1 MLNQYLILIRPKS
14 WVKNIIIVIPFLL
27 GKKFNSI
34 DGFNIL
40 IGIVSFSLMSSVC
53 YILNDI
59 VDIDI
64 DRQHVIK
71 KYRPLANATVNINN
85 SILFAIILFI
95 TSLFLCYII
104 NKYAVL
110 ILLFYFIL
118 NYTYTNF
125 IKHIRFIDI
134 IILSSFYILR
144 VIYGSYLVNVTLS
157 GWFVSTL
164 TMIVLSLSINKR
176 YLELKVN
183 QYEKLPGRNY
193 HKDDE
198 MFLYT
203 FMINFSIAALLLL
216 NIHAYFVLQI
226 QSYLFYCFINLIIPA
241 IIFYY
246 FDNTHIHSDD
256 PVEKILKNKRLLF
269 FTVILL
275 VIYYFEILYK

>member
-1 MLNQYLILIRPKS
+1 MLNPYITLIRPKS
-14 WVKNIIIVIPFLL
+14 WVKNIIIIIPFLL
-27 GKKFNSI
+27 GKKFNTI
-34 DGFNIL
+34 DGINIL
-40 IGIVSFSLMSSVC
+40 IGFMSFSLMSSVC

-64 DRQHVIK
+64 DRQHPFK
-71 KYRPLANATVNINN
+71 KLRPLANATVSVNK
-85 SILFAIILFI
+85 SILFALLLFI
-95 TSLFLCYII
+95 ISLFLCFII

-125 IKHIRFIDI
+125 IKNIRFIDI

-164 TMIVLSLSINKR
+164 TMVVLSLSINKR
-176 YLELKVN
+176 YLELKIN
-183 QYEKLPGRNY
+183 QHEKLPGRNY
-193 HKDDE
+193 QKEDE

-203 FMINFSIAALLLL
+203 FMINFSIAALVLL

-226 QSYLFYCFINLIIPA
+226 QKYYFYCFINLIIPA

-246 FDNTHIHSDD
+246 FDNKYIKSDD
-256 PVEKILKNKRLLF
+256 PVEKIIKNKRLLF
-269 FTVILL
+269 FTLILL